1 MKKKSTKYHR
11 KTYARRKKEIKMG
24 KLIVDGKNVFEIDE
38 ECVRRRRIP
47 KECGIYE
54 YLDPKEESKKE
65 KKEGR

>member
-1 MKKKSTKYHR
+1 
-11 KTYARRKKEIKMG
+11 MG

-38 ECVRRRRIP
+38 ECVRRKRIP

-54 YLDPKEESKKE
+54 YLTPKEESKKE